1 MATSLGNPLDLS
13 QPIAETTD
21 QAYQN
26 WQKQQ
31 EQMQWAKDQFAKNQG
46 TSDAVVAGDRATQQ
60 QMNDAATQDRALYTG
75 SYVPAMQQQLD
86 FARNYTTP
94 ERMAANRG
102 AAMTTSNVAFD
113 ANADAA
119 KRQLQSVGV
128 DPSSGRFAGLDAGL
142 AAARAKSAAAAGTQ
156 SDRTTEQLGQQY
168 LEQAIQTGAVLPGQA
183 VNEAGLGVGAGNAAV
198 NTGLATT
205 ASGAATMGTPLQWN
219 QQGNQMFAN
228 WPTWASAQTN
238 AGLTQNRDTAS
249 ENLAQEK
256 LNQSSSSG
264 IGALLGAGA
273 GLLGGVGKLAG
284 GLGSLS
290 GMFGGSSDSAT
301 LGPATGSGTGGS
313 YTSAD
318 LGGAGYTPGAAGN
331 DGTQLVKR
339 GGMIQKMA
347 SGGTAHD
354 LLGTAGSVGG
364 NMIFPVIGGMVGKFV
379 GNALGDLIE
388 GNPGNIGADA
398 ERDATFGAAD
408 PDKPGGFGMPNLP
421 GMGGI
426 GKMFGVGGGGAS
438 SAGTQATDA
447 ASWGG
452 DAAGTASSGADIAD
466 AGMLF
471 AQGGEAGPSNMVQPD
486 QSPSGGAETD
496 DVHAML
502 NEGEF
507 VVPKDVASWLGEKFL
522 QNLINKARTEASGP
536 KAEPEMAPMP
546 QAMAL
551 SPPSFRSEGAR
562 AGA

>member
-1 MATSLGNPLDLS
+1 MPTSLGNPLDLS
-13 QPIAETTD
+13 MPIAETTN
-21 QAYQN
+21 QAYKN
-26 WQKQQ
+26 WQQQQ
-31 EQMQWAKDQFAKNQG
+31 EQLQLAKDQFAKNQG

-102 AAMTTSNVAFD
+102 AAMATSNIAFD

-119 KRQLQSVGV
+119 KRTLQSNDI
-128 DPSSGRFAGLDAGL
+128 DPSAGRFVGLDAGL
-142 AAARAKSAAAAGTQ
+142 AAARAKAAAGAGTQ

-205 ASGAATMGTPLQWN
+205 ASGFATEGTPLQWN

-228 WPTWASAQTN
+228 WPTWASAETN
-238 AGLTQNRDTAS
+238 AGMTQNRDTAS

-284 GLGSLS
+284 GLGGLS
-290 GMFGGSSDSAT
+290 GISDFFSSGSPTGSSGDS
-301 LGPATGSGTGGS
+301 TGNSGTLS
-313 YTSAD
+313 TSLDNPAATSAAGTY
-318 LGGAGYTPGAAGN
+318 GGVQAA
-331 DGTQLVKR
+331 R
-339 GGMIQKMA
+339 GGMIPKMA

-354 LLGTAGSVGG
+354 LLGTAGSIGG

-388 GNPGNIGADA
+388 GNPGNIGGDA

-408 PDKPGGFGMPNLP
+408 PDKPGGVGMPNLP
-421 GMGGI
+421 GVGGL
-426 GKMFGVGGGGAS
+426 GKALGIGGGGAG
-438 SAGTQATDA
+438 SAGSQATDA

-452 DAAGTASSGADIAD
+452 DAAGAASGGADIAD

-486 QSPSGGAETD
+486 QSPSRGAQTD

-551 SPPSFRSEGAR
+551 APPSFRSEGAR

>member
-1 MATSLGNPLDLS
+1 MPTSVGNPLDLS
-13 QPIAETTD
+13 MPIAETTN
-21 QAYQN
+21 QAYLN
-26 WQKQQ
+26 WQRQQ
-31 EQMQWAKDQFAKNQG
+31 DAMNWAKGQFDANSG
-46 TSDAVVAGDRATQQ
+46 TTKQVQAGDLATQD
-60 QMNDAATQDRALYTG
+60 QMNKAASEDRALYTG
-75 SYVPAMQQQLD
+75 SYIPAMQQQLD
-86 FARNYTTP
+86 FAENYTTP
-94 ERMAANRG
+94 QRMAANRG

-119 KRQLQSVGV
+119 RRQLQSVGV
-128 DPSSGRFAGLDAGL
+128 DPSSGSFAGLQAGL
-142 AAARAKSAAAAGTQ
+142 AAARAKQAAAAGTT

-168 LEQAIQTGAVLPGQA
+168 LANAIATGAVLPGQA

-205 ASGAATMGTPLQWN
+205 ASGSATMGTPLQWN
-219 QQGNQMFAN
+219 AQGNQMFAN
-228 WPTWASAQTN
+228 WPTWASAETN
-238 AGLTQNRDTAS
+238 AGMTQNRDTAS

-264 IGALLGAGA
+264 IGALIGAGA

-284 GLGSLS
+284 GLGGLS
-290 GMFGGSSDSAT
+290 GISDFFSSGSPTGSSGDS
-301 LGPATGSGTGGS
+301 TGNSGTLS
-313 YTSAD
+313 TSLDNPAATSAAGAY
-318 LGGAGYTPGAAGN
+318 GGVKAA
-331 DGTQLVKR
+331 R
-339 GGMIQKMA
+339 GGMIKKFA
-347 SGGTAHD
+347 SGGTVHD
-354 LLGTAGSVGG
+354 LLGTAGSLVG
-364 NMIFPVIGGMVGKFV
+364 NFFFPVLGGMAGKFI
-379 GNALGDLIE
+379 GNAAGDLVE
-388 GNPGNIGADA
+388 GNTGNIGPDA

-421 GMGGI
+421 GVGGL
-426 GKMFGVGGGGAS
+426 GKALGIGGGGAG
-438 SAGTQATDA
+438 SAGSQATDA

-486 QSPSGGAETD
+486 QSPSGGAQTD

-551 SPPSFRSEGAR
+551 APPSFMSEGAR